1 MDAAWVGRRVDG
13 SCLCREIR
21 PDDYYTSWSSWSS
34 WATELDGVSDTSM
47 GCRPA

>member
-13 SCLCREIR
+13 SCPYREIR
-21 PDDYYTSWSSWSS
+21 PDDYYTSWSS